1 MAASS
6 FAIAASSEVAELE
19 QGDLVETRAESALLS
34 LTRGQETELP
44 ASAKVR
50 FISSS
55 GDYSQAVAEA
65 RRISGASGRVS
76 QADLPLVLESAQA
89 EAIAETWLFET
100 WAARERASFALPPSL
115 LAVEPAD
122 VVRIADEGDGRL
134 FRVTEIGEHGAR
146 DIEARGVDPEVYG
159 GTSGTDRPARPD
171 APIISGQPL
180 VEFIDLPLLRG
191 DEPPEAG
198 YAAATQ
204 APWPG
209 SVAVYGSPE
218 STGYALKALATAPA
232 TVGVTLNDLPERAS
246 GRIDHG
252 TRLTVQVE
260 GEALTSCTLLQLL
273 AGRNVAALRNDD
285 GEWEVLQFQT
295 ATLIAPGTYELSGL
309 LRGQGGSEFAM
320 RPSVAAGARF
330 VLINT
335 AVARVDLAAS
345 EIRLPYSWRYGPATR
360 DIGDASY
367 AVAGHTFQ
375 GLGLKPLS
383 PVHVRASRAG
393 GDVTIGWIRR
403 TRIGGDSWETP
414 DVPLSEGFE
423 SYEVDILDGSD
434 VVRTLDG
441 DRAEC
446 RL

>member
-1 MAASS
+1 M
-6 FAIAASSEVAELE
+6 
-19 QGDLVETRAESALLS
+19 
-34 LTRGQETELP
+34 
-44 ASAKVR
+44 
-50 FISSS
+50 
-55 GDYSQAVAEA
+55 AEA
-65 RRISGASGRVS
+65 RRIAGASGRVN

-115 LAVEPAD
+115 LGVEPAD
-122 VVRIADEGDGRL
+122 IVRIADDADGRL

-146 DIEARGVDPEVYG
+146 DIEARGVDPDVYG
-159 GTSGTDRPARPD
+159 GSSRTERPTRPD
-171 APIISGQPL
+171 APVITGQPL

-191 DEPPEAG
+191 DEPPAAG

-218 STGYALKALATAPA
+218 TTGYALESTGDGAGNGRRDARRPAGACLGPHRSRHATDGEDRRAKRSARARCCNSWPA
-232 TVGVTLNDLPERAS
+232 
-246 GRIDHG
+246 
-252 TRLTVQVE
+252 
-260 GEALTSCTLLQLL
+260 
-273 AGRNVAALRNDD
+273 RNVAVVRNSD
-285 GEWEVLQFQT
+285 GEWEVIQFQT
-295 ATLIAPGTYELSGL
+295 ATSLRRGLTSSPVCCAGRAAANSPCAPL
-309 LRGQGGSEFAM
+309 M
-320 RPSVAAGARF
+320 AAGARF

-367 AVAGHTFQ
+367 AVAAHTFQ

-393 GDVTIGWIRR
+393 GDVDGRLDPAHTHRR
-403 TRIGGDSWETP
+403 RQLGDAGGAAERRLRELRGRCARRRRRGADA
-414 DVPLSEGFE
+414 
-423 SYEVDILDGSD
+423 DGE
-434 VVRTLDG
+434 
-441 DRAEC
+441 RAER
-446 RL
+446 RLHGGRQAADFGSAQPAYDIRVYQMSASYGRGTPRAASV